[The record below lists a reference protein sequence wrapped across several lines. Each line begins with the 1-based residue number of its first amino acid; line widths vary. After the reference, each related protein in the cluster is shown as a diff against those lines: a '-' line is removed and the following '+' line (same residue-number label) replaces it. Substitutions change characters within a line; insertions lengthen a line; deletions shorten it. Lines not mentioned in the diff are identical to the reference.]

1 MKVYGDRRSG
11 NCYKIQLLLGL
22 LGKQCEWIEIDIL
35 AGDTQSEAFKA
46 RNPVGK
52 IPLLELSDGRC
63 LSESNAI
70 LNYLAAGSAFI
81 PNTEFDL
88 AKMLQWQ
95 FFEQYSHEPAIA
107 VARFINLYLGRP
119 EARIQEYQ
127 QKQQAGH
134 KALAVMEQQLMQTLY
149 LVGNQLTLAD
159 ISLYAYTHVSH
170 EAGIALDNF
179 PAIKRWLSMIEEQ
192 RGYMPMQTKT

>member
-1 MKVYGDRRSG
+1 MKVYGDSRSG

-22 LGKQCEWIEIDIL
+22 LGKQCEWKEVDIL
-35 AGDTQSEAFKA
+35 SGETQTDGFKQL
-46 RNPVGK
+46 NPVGK

-70 LNYLAAGSAFI
+70 LNYLAAGSTFI
-81 PNTEFDL
+81 PSTEFEL

-107 VARFINLYLGRP
+107 VARFINLYLGLPAER
-119 EARIQEYQ
+119 QHEYEL
-127 QKQQAGH
+127 KQQAGH
-134 KALAVMEQQLMQTLY
+134 KALAVMEQQLMQT
-149 LVGNQLTLAD
+149 VFMIGDQMTLAD

-170 EAGIALDNF
+170 EAGIMLDEY
-179 PAIKRWLSMIEEQ
+179 PAIRRWLSMVEEH
-192 RGYMPMQTKT
+192 RGYMPMQKKD

>member
-1 MKVYGDRRSG
+1 MKVYGDSRSG

-35 AGDTQSEAFKA
+35 AGETQTEAFKA

-70 LNYLAAGSAFI
+70 LNYLAAGSSLI
-81 PNTEFDL
+81 PNTEFEL

-107 VARFINLYLGRP
+107 VARFINVYLGLPADRK
-119 EARIQEYQ
+119 QEYQ
-127 QKQQAGH
+127 QKQEAGH
-134 KALAVMEQQLMQTLY
+134 KALAVMEHQLLQTLY
-149 LVGNQLTLAD
+149 LVGNQMTLAD
-159 ISLYAYTHVSH
+159 ISLYAYTHVAH
-170 EAGIALDNF
+170 EAGISLDGY
-179 PAIKRWLSMIEEQ
+179 PAIKRWLSMVADQ
-192 RGYMPMQTKT
+192 RGYMPMQVKS

>member
-1 MKVYGDRRSG
+1 MKVYGDSRSG

-22 LGKQCEWIEIDIL
+22 LGKQCEWKEVDIL
-35 AGDTQSEAFKA
+35 NGETHTEAFK
-46 RNPVGK
+46 RLNPAGK

-81 PNTEFDL
+81 PSTEFEL

-107 VARFINLYLGRP
+107 VARFINIYLGLPAERQ
-119 EARIQEYQ
+119 QEYEL
-127 QKQQAGH
+127 KQQAGH
-134 KALAVMEQQLMQTLY
+134 KALAVMEQQLMQTVFLI
-149 LVGNQLTLAD
+149 GDQMTLAD
-159 ISLYAYTHVSH
+159 ISLYPYTHVSH
-170 EAGIALDNF
+170 EAGVMLDEY
-179 PAIKRWLSMIEEQ
+179 PAIRRWLSMVQEH
-192 RGYMPMQTKT
+192 RGYMPMQNKD

>member
-1 MKVYGDRRSG
+1 MKVYGDSRSG

-22 LGKQCEWIEIDIL
+22 LGKQCEWKEVDIL
-35 AGDTQSEAFKA
+35 NGETHTDAFIQL
-46 RNPVGK
+46 NPVGK

-81 PNTEFDL
+81 PSTEFEL

-107 VARFINLYLGRP
+107 VARFINIYLGLPAERQ
-119 EARIQEYQ
+119 QEYEL
-127 QKQQAGH
+127 KQQAGH
-134 KALAVMEQQLMQTLY
+134 KALAVMEHQLMQTVFLI
-149 LVGNQLTLAD
+149 GDQMTLAD

-170 EAGIALDNF
+170 EAGIMLDEY
-179 PAIKRWLSMIEEQ
+179 PAIRRWLSMVEEH
-192 RGYMPMQTKT
+192 RGYMPMQNKD

>member
-1 MKVYGDRRSG
+1 MKVYGDSRSG

-22 LGKQCEWIEIDIL
+22 LGKQCEWKEVDIL
-35 AGDTQSEAFKA
+35 SGETQTDGFKQL
-46 RNPVGK
+46 NPVGK

-81 PNTEFDL
+81 PSTEFEL

-95 FFEQYSHEPAIA
+95 FFEQYTHEPAIA
-107 VARFINLYLGRP
+107 VARFINIYLGLPAERQ
-119 EARIQEYQ
+119 QEYEL
-127 QKQQAGH
+127 KQRAGH
-134 KALAVMEQQLMQTLY
+134 KALAVMEQQLMQTVFLI
-149 LVGNQLTLAD
+149 GDQMTLAD

-170 EAGIALDNF
+170 EAGILLDEY
-179 PAIKRWLSMIEEQ
+179 PAIRRWLSMVEEH
-192 RGYMPMQTKT
+192 RGYMPMQNKD

>member
-1 MKVYGDRRSG
+1 MKVYGDSRSG

-22 LGKQCEWIEIDIL
+22 LGKQCEWKEVDIL
-35 AGDTQSEAFKA
+35 NGETQTDAFKQL
-46 RNPVGK
+46 NPVGK
-52 IPLLELSDGRC
+52 IPLLELSDGRS

-81 PNTEFDL
+81 PSTEFEL

-107 VARFINLYLGRP
+107 VARFINVYLGLPAER
-119 EARIQEYQ
+119 QHEYEL
-127 QKQQAGH
+127 KQRAGH
-134 KALAVMEQQLMQTLY
+134 KALAVMEQQLMQTVFLI
-149 LVGNQLTLAD
+149 GDQMTLAD

-170 EAGIALDNF
+170 EAGILLDEY
-179 PAIKRWLSMIEEQ
+179 PAIRRWLSMVEEH
-192 RGYMPMQTKT
+192 RGYMPMQNKD

>member
-1 MKVYGDRRSG
+1 MKVYGDSRSG

-22 LGKQCEWIEIDIL
+22 LGKQCEWKEVDIL
-35 AGDTQSEAFKA
+35 NGETQTAAFKQL
-46 RNPVGK
+46 NSVGK

-81 PNTEFDL
+81 PSTEFEL

-95 FFEQYSHEPAIA
+95 FFEQYTHEPAIA
-107 VARFINLYLGRP
+107 VARFINIYLGLPAERQ
-119 EARIQEYQ
+119 QEYEL
-127 QKQQAGH
+127 KQQAGH
-134 KALAVMEQQLMQTLY
+134 KALEVMEQQLMQTVFLI
-149 LVGNQLTLAD
+149 GDQMTLAD

-170 EAGIALDNF
+170 EAGIMLDEY
-179 PAIKRWLSMIEEQ
+179 PAIRRWLSMVEEH
-192 RGYMPMQTKT
+192 RGYMPMQKKD